1 MISVRR
7 LLIGLAFAFT
17 AYLAVRGLW
26 WTGPFT
32 EPLVLVASVGVYV
45 VVTGVVLLWG
55 NVDPGDDDLHPSD
68 LDREPAAA
76 AASALESQ
84 GLPTVPVASSGRAP
98 VERMPLAGAVLALFA
113 TVAVPSALS
122 LAVPPEARDQPYVI
136 WYLGGIG
143 ALMVIVMVRRR
154 PIFAWVGIG
163 VLTAVAWYWIGI
175 LDALNSGLVG
185 SILWVGM
192 AQLLVMLT
200 DRAAKDTGK
209 LVELQRAASAWQAA
223 HAVRQRE
230 RRVQIQRA
238 LSVAGPVLAR
248 TIAQGGAL
256 TPDERVEARL
266 AEGSL
271 RDELRGA
278 RLLDDAVRQEL
289 EAARRRGAT
298 VTVLD
303 EGGLE
308 GIDPEALRQIRARLV
323 EALRSARSDRLY
335 IRTSPHES
343 VAVTVVGRT
352 DAGRGLSD
360 EDTVDLWQEI
370 TRFPAQPDADVS
382 A

>member
-17 AYLAVRGLW
+17 AYLAARGLW

-32 EPLVLVASVGVYV
+32 EPLVLVAAVGVYV
-45 VVTGVVLLWG
+45 VTTGVVLLWG
-55 NVDPGDDDLHPSD
+55 NRDEGDDDIQAPPPGMTTSSV
-68 LDREPAAA
+68 PVP
-76 AASALESQ
+76 Q
-84 GLPTVPVASSGRAP
+84 PTVD
-98 VERMPLAGAVLALFA
+98 RMPLLGALLALFA
-113 TVAVPSALS
+113 TLVVPTALS
-122 LAVPPEARDQPYVI
+122 LAVPPEARQEPYVV

-154 PIFAWVGIG
+154 PVIAWIGIA
-163 VLTAVAWYWIGI
+163 LLAAVAWYWIGLPEA
-175 LDALNSGLVG
+175 LDLGLVG
-185 SILWVGM
+185 SILWVGL

-200 DRAAKDTGK
+200 DRAANDTGK

-223 HAVRQRE
+223 HGVRQRE
-230 RRVQIQRA
+230 RRIQIQRA
-238 LSVAGPVLAR
+238 LSVAGPILAR
-248 TIAQGGAL
+248 TIAQGAVL

-308 GIDPEALRQIRARLV
+308 DIDPEALHQIRQQLV
-323 EALRSARSDRLY
+323 DALRSARSDRLY

-343 VAVTVVGRT
+343 VAVTVVGRS
-352 DAGRGLSD
+352 DAGRGLSE

-370 TRFPAQPDADVS
+370 TRFPSQPGAGIG